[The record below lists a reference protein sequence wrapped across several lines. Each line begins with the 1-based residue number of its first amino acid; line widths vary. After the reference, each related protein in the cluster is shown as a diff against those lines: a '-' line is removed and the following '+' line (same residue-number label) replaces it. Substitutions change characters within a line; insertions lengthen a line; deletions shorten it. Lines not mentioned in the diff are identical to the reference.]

1 MNQTMIRYRIEKSK
15 IVITKGRLIHMVK
28 QKVPVKKNETVTLL
42 FEDLTH
48 EGNGVGKISGYPIFV
63 PHALPGEEANVK
75 IVKVNKRFGYGKL
88 LDIKKVSQERV
99 TPPCDVFY
107 KCGGCQLQH
116 MSYDMQL
123 EMKRNQV
130 RNVMRKVAHLDHVP
144 VHPVLG
150 MEDPWRYRNKI
161 QIPIGEKDGKLITGF
176 YQARSHRIIDD
187 MDTCLIQNELGDR
200 MVEAV
205 RRIATDL
212 GIVSY
217 DEKTHQGVLRHII
230 VRTAFW
236 TNDTMIIL
244 ITRTE
249 KIPQQAE
256 LIKQLTETYPA
267 IKSIIHN
274 INKEKTNVILG
285 KKTRTIYGEDYI
297 FDTIG
302 DLKFKISPR
311 SFYQVN
317 PTQTKVLYDKA
328 LEYANVGSEDV
339 VIDAYCGIGTI
350 SLFLAQKAKKV
361 YGVEIVPEAI
371 RDAKENAQLNGL
383 TNAEFVVGEAEKVM
397 PWWTAQG
404 LRPDV
409 IVVDPPR
416 KGCDEALLQAMVD
429 MAPKRIVYVSCNPS
443 TLARDLRILEDA
455 GFETQEVQPV
465 DMFPQT
471 GHVEAIGLLCRHTM

>member
-1 MNQTMIRYRIEKSK
+1 MA
-15 IVITKGRLIHMVK
+15 K
-28 QKVPVKKNETVTLL
+28 QNAPVKKNETITLT

-48 EGNGVGKISGYPIFV
+48 EGNGVGKIAGYPIFV
-63 PHALPGEEANVK
+63 PNGLPGEEADVK
-75 IVKVNKRFGYGKL
+75 VIKVNKRFGYGKL
-88 LDIKKVSQERV
+88 LNIKKASPERV
-99 TPPCDVFY
+99 TPPCDVYY

-130 RNVMRKVAHLDHVP
+130 KNVMQKVAHLESVP

-161 QIPIGEKDGKLITGF
+161 QIPVGEKDGELITGF
-176 YQARSHRIIDD
+176 YQQRSHRIIDD
-187 MDTCLIQNELGDR
+187 MDTCVIQNELGDR

-212 GIVSY
+212 GIEAY
-217 DEKTHQGVLRHII
+217 DENTHRGVLRHII
-230 VRTAFW
+230 VRTAFG

-244 ITRTE
+244 VTRTE
-249 KIPQQAE
+249 KLPHQTE

-267 IKSIIHN
+267 SKSIIQN
-274 INKEKTNVILG
+274 VNKEKTNVIMG
-285 KKTRTIYGEDYI
+285 KKSRTIYGEDYI
-297 FDTIG
+297 YDAIG

-317 PTQTKVLYDKA
+317 PTQTKVLYNKA
-328 LEYANVGSEDV
+328 LEYASVGPNDV

-350 SLFLAQKAKKV
+350 SLFLAQKAQKV

-371 RDAKENAQLNGL
+371 DDAKINAKLNGI

-416 KGCDEALLQAMVD
+416 KGCDEALLQAMID

-443 TLARDLRILEDA
+443 TLARDLRILEDG
-455 GFETQEVQPV
+455 GFKTQEVQPV
-465 DMFPQT
+465 DMFSQT
-471 GHVEAIGLLCRHTM
+471 NHVECVSLLQRETI

>member
-1 MNQTMIRYRIEKSK
+1 MA
-15 IVITKGRLIHMVK
+15 K
-28 QKVPVKKNETVTLL
+28 QKTPVKKNEKISLT

-48 EGNGVGKISGYPIFV
+48 EGNGVAKVDGYPIFV
-63 PHALPGEEANVK
+63 PYALPGEEAE
-75 IVKVNKRFGYGKL
+75 VKVIKINKNFGYGKL
-88 LDIKKVSQERV
+88 LDIKKASPERV
-99 TPPCDVFY
+99 TPPCNVFY

-130 RNVMRKVAHLDHVP
+130 QNVMKKVAHLDHVP

-161 QIPIGEKDGKLITGF
+161 QIPVGEKDEELITGF
-176 YQARSHRIIDD
+176 YQHRSHRIIDD
-187 MDTCLIQNELGDR
+187 MDTCVIQNELGDR

-212 GIVSY
+212 GIEAY
-217 DEKTHQGVLRHII
+217 NEETHRGMLRHII
-230 VRTAFW
+230 VRTAFG

-244 ITRTE
+244 VTRTE
-249 KIPQQAE
+249 KLLQQDE
-256 LIKQLTETYPA
+256 LIKQLTVTYPS
-267 IKSIIHN
+267 IKSIILN
-274 INKEKTNVILG
+274 INKEKTNVIMG
-285 KKTRTIYGEDYI
+285 KKSRTIFGEGYI
-297 FDTIG
+297 YDSIG

-317 PTQTKVLYDKA
+317 PIQTKVLYNKV
-328 LEYANVGSEDV
+328 LEFANVGANDV

-350 SLFLAQKAKKV
+350 SLFLAQQAKQV

-371 RDAKENAQLNGL
+371 NDAKINAKLNGI
-383 TNAEFVVGEAEKVM
+383 TNTEFMVGEAEKVM

-416 KGCDEALLQAMVD
+416 KGCEEILLKEMIN

-443 TLARDLRILEDA
+443 TLARDLRILEDS
-455 GFETQEVQPV
+455 GFKTQEVQPV
-465 DMFPQT
+465 DMFCQT
-471 GHVEAIGLLCRHTM
+471 SHVEAIALIQRKIM